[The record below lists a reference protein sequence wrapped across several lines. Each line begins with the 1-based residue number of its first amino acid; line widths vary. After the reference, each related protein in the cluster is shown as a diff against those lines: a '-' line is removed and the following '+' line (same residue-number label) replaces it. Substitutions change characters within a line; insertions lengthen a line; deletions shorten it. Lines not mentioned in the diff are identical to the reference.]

1 MLVVVK
7 KHLIDFR
14 VEGNIPCELID
25 SLKHEYG
32 DAMRIEDDGELM
44 CAEDMDWY
52 KNLQA
57 EDTPGKNLRFYRK
70 MQKLTQ
76 AQLAEK
82 IGVAKQFISDMERD
96 YKPISR
102 QMAKRLAGIFSVDA
116 GRFI

>member
-25 SLKHEYG
+25 SLRNVYG

-52 KNLQA
+52 KNLEA

-82 IGVAKQFISDMERD
+82 IGVAKQFVSDMERD

-102 QMAKRLAGIFSVDA
+102 QMAKRLAGIFFVDA

>member
-7 KHLIDFR
+7 KHRIDFR
-14 VEGNIPCELID
+14 VEGNIPDELID
-25 SLKHEYG
+25 SLRNEYG
-32 DAMRIEDDGELM
+32 DAMHIEDEGALM

-52 KNLQA
+52 KNL
-57 EDTPGKNLRFYRK
+57 ESEETPGKNLRIYRK

-96 YKPISR
+96 CKPISR
-102 QMAKRLAGIFSVDA
+102 QMATRLAGIFSVDA
-116 GRFI
+116 GRLI